1 MFKKIGIYLFLFFF
15 LILINFYYVFKTNA
29 IVKKDSEIQRVLN
42 EISQNNNPNKQFNHS
57 ASPFVMGVFSTDT
70 ELADGR
76 VANLKQ
82 FFRKYHSPLYDH
94 AELIVKTS
102 DEYKF
107 DYRLLPA
114 ISMQESGACKYIPN
128 DSYNCWGWGIYGNT
142 VTRFESYEE
151 GIKTVA
157 KGLKKYY
164 LDKGMITASQIM
176 AKYTPSSN
184 GSWEHGVNVFLKML
198 E

>member
-1 MFKKIGIYLFLFFF
+1 MFKKIGIYLFLFFL
-15 LILINFYYVFKTNA
+15 LILINFYYVIKTNA
-29 IVKKDSEIQRVLN
+29 IAKKESEIKRVLN
-42 EISQNNNPNKQFNHS
+42 EIAQKNNGNEQFNHS
-57 ASPFVMGVFSTDT
+57 SSPFVMGVFSTDT

-94 AELIVKTS
+94 AELIIKVS
-102 DEYKF
+102 DQYKF

-114 ISMQESGACKYIPN
+114 ISMQESGACKYIPS
-128 DSYNCWGWGIYGNT
+128 DSHNCWGWGIYGNT

-151 GIKTVA
+151 GIETVA

-164 LDKGMITASQIM
+164 LDKGMVTASQIM
-176 AKYTPSSN
+176 ARYTPSSN
-184 GSWEHGVNVFLKML
+184 GSWQHGVNVFLKML